1 MSAAELLLG
10 PGATGAGVTDV
21 PWFGPIIGMLCVA
34 PPVLVGI
41 DAFSAPASD
50 RGGSIEGESR
60 SERPLAAHPPGDPE
74 LMPRQPLHFSWP
86 LLRRGRPTFPAA
98 GSRPQQAGQPP

>member
-10 PGATGAGVTDV
+10 PGATGAGVADV

-50 RGGSIEGESR
+50 RGESIAGEAAPLQPTRRLSSYGWGGGGDGTR
-60 SERPLAAHPPGDPE
+60 S
-74 LMPRQPLHFSWP
+74 
-86 LLRRGRPTFPAA
+86 
-98 GSRPQQAGQPP
+98 